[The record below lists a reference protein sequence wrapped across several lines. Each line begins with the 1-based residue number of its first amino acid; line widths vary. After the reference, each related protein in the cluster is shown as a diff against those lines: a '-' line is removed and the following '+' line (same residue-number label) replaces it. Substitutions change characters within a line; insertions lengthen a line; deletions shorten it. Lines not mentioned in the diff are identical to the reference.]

1 MARMSDD
8 PAMNPVVDWRLRAQV
23 FLQRLWQPTSACMA
37 CMPGGW
43 PKLWSAAHWTN
54 ALQTGLLT
62 GVLAVLLSFTPLGRL
77 YRHRYGN
84 AAMVGSM
91 TAIGDFFSHP
101 GHFWGVWGEAL
112 LTGAVS
118 ALLALAGSWVF
129 EDRARRLR
137 AWWARLSS
145 SS

>member
-1 MARMSDD
+1 MSDD
-8 PAMNPVVDWRLRAQV
+8 AAMNRVDWPLRARV
-23 FLQRLWQPTSACMA
+23 FAQRLWQPTSACMA

-43 PKLWSAAHWTN
+43 PKLWSAAHWSN
-54 ALQTGLLT
+54 ALQTGLIT
-62 GVLAVLLSFTPLGRL
+62 GILAVLLSFTPLGRL

-91 TAIGDFFSHP
+91 TALGDFLSHP

-118 ALLALAGSWVF
+118 GLLALVGSFAF

-137 AWWARLSS
+137 AVWARLKVKAD
-145 SS
+145 